1 MWRKVADGLPMAEL
15 GESNHHHLHH
25 DLHHHHGHHE
35 HHGGGPHG
43 PHGRKDSACDNDLWP
58 PDSSD
63 VTPLPPP
70 PRPFVRMGSTMTGS
84 EASLPGPRRKEQRRQ
99 EWLNSEIL
107 NAVLNG
113 ECADKVAKLLED
125 GAEANAV
132 CSPTRTSALH
142 LCALRPLRPEAV
154 AVATLL
160 LDHGADMLH
169 RDHCDRTALH
179 LAAWAGAADLLELL
193 LKRYQTAKLPGESNF
208 LGIRTRFPRDHGERE
223 PFPSTWNDSWN
234 HAHNTVEVI
243 LPSLE
248 PGSTA
253 LHVACQRVHLRC
265 IRLLTSAGADRSVLD
280 DRGFTPIDVLHE
292 FPGYGEEDGLGEE
305 KEDGGEV
312 AAGAGDAAGAAAEAE
327 QPAFPAEVGG
337 GSPPGANFFRT
348 DVGIIGGVAQPAWVP
363 DAKPKP
369 KPAGRRAT
377 SADTRLLDAI
387 VWLKKEGAGNFMTGS
402 ALHTAVTTGCLK
414 VVETLLN
421 VDPSSACAINAKGET
436 PVHAAIEAR
445 SIEALRLLMKASEP
459 AINVPNS
466 TGATPLMMA
475 VVNEWNEGVS
485 ELLLANADVAARDL
499 SGATVL
505 HEAAAHAD
513 SQLLRE
519 LLSIEEAMQVLDAER
534 EDGLTPLFVA
544 VESSSTERVQRFM
557 EAGARLTHTLPDG
570 VNIVHRAVQ
579 LYNSTNLSE
588 HEEMVRLLADRL
600 GSSVSVEER
609 SLLDA
614 LQSGAQDPGLAPVH
628 MAAKNGHDSVVDVL
642 IRNGSNP
649 RVRTVR
655 EAPLY
660 AATALHLAAQYGHI
674 SVVSLLVHADRKLLS
689 TKDGREWRPIHMAAH
704 FAQREVLRFMIK
716 EGADLATGV
725 RDEQNRSCS
734 ALSLLVHSVA
744 KPVDFLEELL
754 DESIALNE
762 YPVSDHRAQIDV
774 RYDILIPTEDGQ
786 GLPKSSRGEACPLR
800 GEEPHQH
807 GGVHQVRRQMRVID
821 AILESG
827 NYFGQQ
833 NLLQHPLVES
843 FLTLKWKKMAP
854 FFYAIVAVHVL
865 FVCAL
870 TGLVAQ
876 IYWWAGDQ
884 GAGVQVARVAV
895 FVTTVIIALQEVLH
909 LIQLRLMY
917 IRDLESWLKWIAI
930 SLSVVV
936 AFVVFEG
943 VESASASPTVSVPT
957 AAEDASLDGAV
968 ANADLESAGASSAGA
983 NGGGVV
989 GGVPYESRSGRLGDR
1004 WERHVT
1010 TLAVLMAYTEL
1021 LLLLCRFPR
1030 WGLRVLMF
1038 YKVAINVIKMLLT
1051 FSFLIVGFGLSF
1063 FVQFRGEEP
1072 FPTLLESMGKTIVM
1086 GTSEFDYGDIFAGS
1100 NDTIVGRMLFFIFL
1114 LLVPVV
1120 LMNLLVGLAVS
1131 DIATLETK
1139 GRKRGLVKQAEFLST
1154 LERLVYSH
1162 SVRWCIPSRM
1172 RARLPIYIPV
1182 SRTVVIYPGQS
1193 LRIIFEVFPEN
1204 IRNGIVAIAI
1214 RNAAQRSA
1222 SSLDLLTGPHGA
1234 PGGVSTPTAPYA
1246 PGAHRG
1252 CLAEASL
1259 SEVKLYDELSLVRRD
1274 MATRRE
1280 LHEANERTERNFRAV
1295 HRELEALRARVEH
1308 VLNSLPRINKS

>member
-1 MWRKVADGLPMAEL
+1 MWWSRLPTQQAPGLQL
-15 GESNHHHLHH
+15 T
-25 DLHHHHGHHE
+25 
-35 HHGGGPHG
+35 GPG
-43 PHGRKDSACDNDLWP
+43 VPRLLQ
-58 PDSSD
+58 
-63 VTPLPPP
+63 LP
-70 PRPFVRMGSTMTGS
+70 F
-84 EASLPGPRRKEQRRQ
+84 L
-99 EWLNSEIL
+99 
-107 NAVLNG
+107 
-113 ECADKVAKLLED
+113 EC
-125 GAEANAV
+125 
-132 CSPTRTSALH
+132 
-142 LCALRPLRPEAV
+142 
-154 AVATLL
+154 
-160 LDHGADMLH
+160 
-169 RDHCDRTALH
+169 
-179 LAAWAGAADLLELL
+179 
-193 LKRYQTAKLPGESNF
+193 
-208 LGIRTRFPRDHGERE
+208 
-223 PFPSTWNDSWN
+223 
-234 HAHNTVEVI
+234 
-243 LPSLE
+243 
-248 PGSTA
+248 GSTA

-292 FPGYGEEDGLGEE
+292 FPGTGEDALDKEEEGDEDNGSAIPPVNGIPPTPGL
-305 KEDGGEV
+305 ED
-312 AAGAGDAAGAAAEAE
+312 AATTDVPSPYSGISGKTVVIVTPTHAGAAPVPPADEA
-327 QPAFPAEVGG
+327 
-337 GSPPGANFFRT
+337 PPPEKLRR
-348 DVGIIGGVAQPAWVP
+348 
-363 DAKPKP
+363 
-369 KPAGRRAT
+369 GRGLPITAT
-377 SADTRLLDAI
+377 DTRLLEAI
-387 VWLKKEGAGNFMTGS
+387 AWLKKGGAGSFMTGS
-402 ALHTAVTTGCLK
+402 ALHTAVASGCLK
-414 VVETLLN
+414 VVETLVSL
-421 VDPSSACAINAKGET
+421 DPSSACAINAKGET
-436 PVHAAIEAR
+436 PVHAAIEAMNT
-445 SIEALRLLMKASEP
+445 EALRLLMKANDA

-466 TGATPLMMA
+466 MGTTPLMMA
-475 VVNEWNEGVS
+475 VVNQWNEGVS
-485 ELLLANADVAARDL
+485 ELLLSNADVAARDH
-499 SGATVL
+499 SGNTVL
-505 HEAAAHAD
+505 HDAAAYAD

-534 EDGLTPLFVA
+534 STDGLTPVYVA
-544 VESSSTERVQRFM
+544 VESNNVERVQLFID
-557 EAGARLTHTLPDG
+557 AGARLTHTLPDG
-570 VNIVHRAVQ
+570 VNIIHRAVQ
-579 LYNSTNLSE
+579 LYSHKTAPDD
-588 HEEMVRLLADRL
+588 EMVRLLADRL
-600 GSSVSVEER
+600 GCSMVVEER

-614 LQSGAQDPGLAPVH
+614 LQSGPTDPGLAALH
-628 MAAKNGHDSVVDVL
+628 MAAKNGHAEVVDVL
-642 IRNGSNP
+642 LRNKSNP
-649 RVRTVR
+649 RVRTTR

-674 SVVSLLVHADRKLLS
+674 DVVTLLVNKDRQLMS

-762 YPVSDHRAQIDV
+762 YPVSDHRAKIDV
-774 RYDILIPTEDGQ
+774 RYDILIPTEDGLAAQ
-786 GLPKSSRGEACPLR
+786 LSSAKSESCPLVVE
-800 GEEPHQH
+800 GLGQPTHQH
-807 GGVHQVRRQMRVID
+807 HQVRRQMRVID

-833 NLLQHPLVES
+833 NLLQHPLIES

-943 VESASASPTVSVPT
+943 VESAATAPTMSVPL
-957 AAEDASLDGAV
+957 AAEDSPVGGLGAALGAGLGVAQADGAGV
-968 ANADLESAGASSAGA
+968 
-983 NGGGVV
+983 GGGS
-989 GGVPYESRSGRLGDR
+989 GGVLEVRSGRLGDR

-1051 FSFLIVGFGLSF
+1051 FSFLIVGFALSF

-1182 SRTVVIYPGQS
+1182 NRTVTIYPGQS

-1214 RNAAQRSA
+1214 RNAAQRSGVDVLA
-1222 SSLDLLTGPHGA
+1222 NGGSPGAAGVGVGPH
-1234 PGGVSTPTAPYA
+1234 PGGL
-1246 PGAHRG
+1246 GLHGG
-1252 CLAEASL
+1252 CMAEA
-1259 SEVKLYDELSLVRRD
+1259 KLYDEVSCHLQLLLVRRD

-1280 LHEANERTERNFRAV
+1280 VHEANERTERNFRAV
-1295 HRELEALRARVEH
+1295 HRELEALRARIEH
-1308 VLNSLPRINKS
+1308 VLNSLPR

>member
-1 MWRKVADGLPMAEL
+1 MKTLPELKKSYLNTSSKTNARRMRRKAMWRKVADGLPMAEL

-193 LKRYQTAKLPGESNF
+193 LKRYQ
-208 LGIRTRFPRDHGERE
+208 
-223 PFPSTWNDSWN
+223 
-234 HAHNTVEVI
+234 

-445 SIEALRLLMKASEP
+445 SIEALRLL
-459 AINVPNS
+459 
-466 TGATPLMMA
+466 
-475 VVNEWNEGVS
+475 WNEGVS

-762 YPVSDHRAQIDV
+762 Y
-774 RYDILIPTEDGQ
+774 PTEDGQ

-1193 LRIIFEVFPEN
+1193 LRIIFE
-1204 IRNGIVAIAI
+1204 
-1214 RNAAQRSA
+1214 A
-1222 SSLDLLTGPHGA
+1222 SET
-1234 PGGVSTPTAPYA
+1234 
-1246 PGAHRG
+1246 
-1252 CLAEASL
+1252 
-1259 SEVKLYDELSLVRRD
+1259 
-1274 MATRRE
+1274 
-1280 LHEANERTERNFRAV
+1280 
-1295 HRELEALRARVEH
+1295 
-1308 VLNSLPRINKS
+1308 

>member
-1 MWRKVADGLPMAEL
+1 MWRGAGGVPDGLPLAEM
-15 GESNHHHLHH
+15 GESNHH
-25 DLHHHHGHHE
+25 D
-35 HHGGGPHG
+35 
-43 PHGRKDSACDNDLWP
+43 HGRKDSACDNDLWP
-58 PDSSD
+58 PDPD
-63 VTPLPPP
+63 LPLLPPP

-107 NAVLNG
+107 NAVLSG
-113 ECADKVAKLLED
+113 AEVEKVAQLMEN
-125 GAEANAV
+125 GGEANAV

-142 LCALRPLRPEAV
+142 LCAIRVMLAPGAQAGAV
-154 AVATLL
+154 AVASLL
-160 LDHGADMLH
+160 LKHGADIAH

-179 LAAWAGAADLLELL
+179 LAAWAGASELLDLL
-193 LKRYQTAKLPGESNF
+193 LKSYQAHPRPGEPSL
-208 LGIRTRFPRDHGERE
+208 LGIRTRSPRDHGERE
-223 PFPSTWNDSWN
+223 PFPASWNDSWN
-234 HAHNTVEVI
+234 HAHSAVGDA
-243 LPSLE
+243 LPYLE

-253 LHVACQRVHLRC
+253 LHIACQRVHLRC

-292 FPGYGEEDGLGEE
+292 FPGSGED
-305 KEDGGEV
+305 EDGGAVVTEV
-312 AAGAGDAAGAAAEAE
+312 KNEDAERDAPDDEAPPHAVEGRTVVVRPPDDAVHAVHPAHPVQDDIKSAVKKAAAGGVPLVRSAQPPQPP
-327 QPAFPAEVGG
+327 QPARIA
-337 GSPPGANFFRT
+337 
-348 DVGIIGGVAQPAWVP
+348 
-363 DAKPKP
+363 
-369 KPAGRRAT
+369 
-377 SADTRLLDAI
+377 SADTRLLEAI
-387 VWLKKEGAGNFMTGS
+387 GWLKKEGAGNFMTGS

-414 VVETLLN
+414 VVETLLS
-421 VDPSSACAINAKGET
+421 VDPDSAYAPNAKGDT

-445 SIEALRLLMKASEP
+445 SIEALRLLMKANEK
-459 AINVPNS
+459 AINWPNS
-466 TGATPLMMA
+466 STGTTPLMMA
-475 VVNEWNEGVS
+475 VVYEWNEGVS
-485 ELLLANADVAARDL
+485 ELLLANADVAACDHNG
-499 SGATVL
+499 STVL
-505 HEAAAHAD
+505 HDAAMHAD

-534 EDGLTPLFVA
+534 KEDGLTPLFVA
-544 VESSSTERVQRFM
+544 VESKSTERVQLFI
-557 EAGARLTHTLPDG
+557 EAGAKMTHTLPDG
-570 VNIVHRAVQ
+570 VNIMHRAVQ
-579 LYNSTNLSE
+579 LYSLNV
-588 HEEMVRLLADRL
+588 HEMDEEIVCLLADRL
-600 GSSVSVEER
+600 CRSVSLEER
-609 SLLDA
+609 NLLDA
-614 LQSGAQDPGLAPVH
+614 LQSGTMDPGLAPLH
-628 MAAKNGHDSVVDVL
+628 MAAKNGHANVMDVL
-642 IRNGSNP
+642 LRYGSNP

-655 EAPLY
+655 DGPLF

-674 SVVSLLVHADRKLLS
+674 DVVSLLIERDRKLMS

-704 FAQREVLRFMIK
+704 YAQREVLRFMIK

-762 YPVSDHRAQIDV
+762 YPVSDHRAKIDV
-774 RYDILIPTEDGQ
+774 RYDILIPAEDGG
-786 GLPKSSRGEACPLR
+786 GLPLTTRSESCPLTHR
-800 GEEPHQH
+800 GEEHH
-807 GGVHQVRRQMRVID
+807 VRQVRRQMRVID

-833 NLLQHPLVES
+833 NLLQHPLIES

-943 VESASASPTVSVPT
+943 VESAATAPTVSVPLSAKDSLDEALGGLEQLET
-957 AAEDASLDGAV
+957 AAGLGA
-968 ANADLESAGASSAGA
+968 AGAGPGPGAGPEVSYEVR
-983 NGGGVV
+983 GG
-989 GGVPYESRSGRLGDR
+989 GRLGDR

-1051 FSFLIVGFGLSF
+1051 FSFLIVGFALSF

-1086 GTSEFDYGDIFAGS
+1086 GTSEFDYGDIFTGS
-1100 NDTIVGRMLFFIFL
+1100 NDSIVGRMLFFIFL

-1182 SRTVVIYPGQS
+1182 ERAKTIYPGQS
-1193 LRIIFEVFPEN
+1193 LRIIFEEFPEN

-1214 RNAAQRSA
+1214 RNAAQRS
-1222 SSLDLLTGPHGA
+1222 SSSMDIMGNGQGSGPVSSPVHLPGCGGA
-1234 PGGVSTPTAPYA
+1234 ATHAGW
-1246 PGAHRG
+1246 GA
-1252 CLAEASL
+1252 ET
-1259 SEVKLYDELSLVRRD
+1259 KLYEELSLVRRD

-1280 LHEANERTERNFRAV
+1280 LHDANERTEKNFRAV

-1308 VLNSLPRINKS
+1308 ILNSLPR